1 MSLRL
6 KNKIQCNTVQKLGVI
21 VVKHFKLVYFHKKIF
36 ENKMVV
42 YLDWNLFMP
51 GAARN
56 YDVFN
61 LEKIYKRRGKIC
73 NKKNISW
80 FAMVFDWL
88 RSKR

>member
-6 KNKIQCNTVQKLGVI
+6 KKKIQCNTVQKLGVI
-21 VVKHFKLVYFHKKIF
+21 VVKHFKLVYFYKKKIR
-36 ENKMVV
+36 KKDGCLLRLKLVH
-42 YLDWNLFMP
+42 DWC
-51 GAARN
+51 GSN

-80 FAMVFDWL
+80 FAMVFD
-88 RSKR
+88 